1 VDHEACRDLEQDT
14 RVPTAINICMTL
26 DDSDRIKRGILI
38 YRVKIMME
46 PCDLMRNFVTST
58 HKIDLLVNIPSKL
71 IENAVDQLSSLPG
84 VGRKTALRYA
94 LEMLRRKPED
104 IQRFS
109 QALTEMRTQIKYCK
123 QCHNVSDF
131 EVCEICDS
139 PYREN
144 HTVCVVADIRDVM
157 AIEGTGQYKGKYH
170 VLGGIISP
178 MDGIGPSDLTIDALI
193 ERIAQGQIQELILAL
208 NATMEGETTSF
219 FISRKLADKDI
230 KISSIARGVAIGG
243 ELEYTDEI
251 TLGRSIA
258 LRTPYEGGLRK

>member
-1 VDHEACRDLEQDT
+1 
-14 RVPTAINICMTL
+14 M
-26 DDSDRIKRGILI
+26 
-38 YRVKIMME
+38 
-46 PCDLMRNFVTST
+46 
-58 HKIDLLVNIPSKL
+58 NIPSKL
-71 IENAVDQLSSLPG
+71 IEQAVDQLSSVPG

-104 IQRFS
+104 IVRFA
-109 QALTEMRTQIKYCK
+109 QAVTEMRQNIKYCK

-131 EVCEICDS
+131 EVCEICQS
-139 PYREN
+139 PFRED
-144 HTVCVVADIRDVM
+144 HTLCVVADIRDVM

-178 MDGIGPSDLTIDALI
+178 MDGIGPSDLTIEALVH
-193 ERIAQGQIQELILAL
+193 RVDSGAVKELILAL

-219 FISRKLADKDI
+219 YIARKLNDRPVR
-230 KISSIARGVAIGG
+230 ISSIARGVAVGG

-258 LRTPYEGGLRK
+258 LRTPYEGGLKK

>member
-1 VDHEACRDLEQDT
+1 
-14 RVPTAINICMTL
+14 M
-26 DDSDRIKRGILI
+26 
-38 YRVKIMME
+38 
-46 PCDLMRNFVTST
+46 
-58 HKIDLLVNIPSKL
+58 NIPSKL
-71 IENAVDQLSSLPG
+71 IEQAVDQLSSLPG

-104 IQRFS
+104 IVRFA
-109 QALTEMRTQIKYCK
+109 QAVTEMRQNIKYCK

-131 EVCEICDS
+131 EVCEICQS
-139 PYREN
+139 PFRED
-144 HTVCVVADIRDVM
+144 HTLCVVADIRDVM

-178 MDGIGPSDLTIDALI
+178 MDGIGPSDLTIEALVQ
-193 ERIAQGQIQELILAL
+193 RVDTGAVKELILAL

-219 FISRKLADKDI
+219 YIARKLNDRPVR
-230 KISSIARGVAIGG
+230 ISSIARGVAVGG

-258 LRTPYEGGLRK
+258 LRTPYEGGLKK

>member
-1 VDHEACRDLEQDT
+1 L
-14 RVPTAINICMTL
+14 
-26 DDSDRIKRGILI
+26 
-38 YRVKIMME
+38 
-46 PCDLMRNFVTST
+46 
-58 HKIDLLVNIPSKL
+58 NIPSKL
-71 IENAVDQLSSLPG
+71 IEQAVDQLSSLPG

-104 IQRFS
+104 ILRF
-109 QALTEMRTQIKYCK
+109 AHAITEMRQHIKYCK

-131 EVCEICDS
+131 EVCEICQS
-139 PYREN
+139 PYRED
-144 HTVCVVADIRDVM
+144 HTICVVADIRDVM

-178 MDGIGPSDLTIDALI
+178 MDGIGPSELTIDALLQRVDTG
-193 ERIAQGQIQELILAL
+193 EVKELILAL

-219 FISRKLADKDI
+219 YIARKLNDRPVR
-230 KISSIARGVAIGG
+230 ISSIARGVAVGG

-258 LRTPYEGGLRK
+258 LRTPYEGGLKK

>member
-1 VDHEACRDLEQDT
+1 
-14 RVPTAINICMTL
+14 M
-26 DDSDRIKRGILI
+26 
-38 YRVKIMME
+38 
-46 PCDLMRNFVTST
+46 
-58 HKIDLLVNIPSKL
+58 NIPSKL
-71 IENAVDQLSSLPG
+71 IEQAVDQLSSLPG

-104 IQRFS
+104 ILRF
-109 QALTEMRTQIKYCK
+109 AHAITEMRQHIKYCK

-131 EVCEICDS
+131 EVCEICQS
-139 PYREN
+139 PYRED
-144 HTVCVVADIRDVM
+144 HTICVVADIRDVM

-178 MDGIGPSDLTIDALI
+178 MDGIGPSELTIDALLQRVDTG
-193 ERIAQGQIQELILAL
+193 EVKELILAL

-219 FISRKLADKDI
+219 YIARKLNDRPVR
-230 KISSIARGVAIGG
+230 ISSIARGVAVGG

-258 LRTPYEGGLRK
+258 LRTPYEGGLKK